1 MNEIIET
8 IKVSKPTHYSVWV
21 ETEIDDDEIEIEGK
35 REFAYN
41 DEGKTKAI
49 TYFNEQKQIIM
60 DNQEDLWRFPVFI
73 VIDQVIESKTEEE

>member
-21 ETEIDDDEIEIEGK
+21 ETEIGDNEIEIEGK

-41 DEGKTKAI
+41 DEGKADAI
-49 TYFNEQKQIIM
+49 NYFNEQKQIIIE
-60 DNQEDLWRFPVFI
+60 NQEEDWRFPVLLE
-73 VIDQVIESKTEEE
+73 IDQVIEPRLEEE